1 MKKTF
6 TQIYNEITRVE
17 TPKMKFRREIA
28 ELTGKRDQT
37 IKQWLSGIQFPSD
50 EDIDKIASHLGVEPD
65 GLFPLK
71 HKQ

>member
-28 ELTGKRDQT
+28 EMTGKKDQT
-37 IKQWLSGIQFPSD
+37 IKQWLSGIQFPRM
-50 EDIDKIASHLGVEPD
+50 KTLT
-65 GLFPLK
+65 K
-71 HKQ
+71 